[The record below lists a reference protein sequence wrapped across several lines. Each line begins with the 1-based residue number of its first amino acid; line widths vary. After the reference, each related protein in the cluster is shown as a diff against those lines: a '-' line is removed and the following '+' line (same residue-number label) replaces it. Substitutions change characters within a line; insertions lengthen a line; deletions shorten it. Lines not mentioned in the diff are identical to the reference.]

1 MTPKTRVTP
10 CTTGKSR
17 LKIDWIIRLPMPGM
31 AKTFSTISVPPIR
44 KPMLMPSTVTAG
56 MTALRST
63 CRTNSRRPGT
73 PLDRA
78 VVM

>member
-1 MTPKTRVTP
+1 
-10 CTTGKSR
+10 
-17 LKIDWIIRLPMPGM
+17 MPGR
-31 AKTFSTISVPPIR
+31 ANTFSTTSVPPIR

-63 CRTNSRRPGT
+63 CRRNSRRAGT